1 MASGQRKD
9 GGEGGKGRKN
19 LGASDR
25 PRKIYVQS
33 VMVVVNEGKRLLW

>member
-1 MASGQRKD
+1 MAKEKM
-9 GGEGGKGRKN
+9 GEKEEKEGKN